1 MRKHILLG
9 LGRTVIPLPSLVW
22 RRGITRTARKAIAVA
37 SMSEEYHLVRDFV
50 VREIPR
56 AGGPLSPE
64 YIGQELELPVSRVNT
79 VLEELER
86 KLIFLFR
93 NEQGA
98 VAWAYPA
105 TADRTPQQ
113 VTFNT
118 GEQGYAA

>member
-9 LGRTVIPLPSLVW
+9 LGRYIIPLPSLVW
-22 RRGITRTARKAIAVA
+22 KRGITRSAKRAITVA
-37 SMSEEYHLVRDFV
+37 SMSEENHLVRDFV

-56 AGGPLSPE
+56 VGEPLSPE
-64 YIGQELELPVSRVNT
+64 YIGQKLELPVSRVNT
-79 VLEELER
+79 VLEELEQ

-98 VAWAYPA
+98 VVWAYPA
-105 TADRTPQQ
+105 TADHTPQQ
-113 VTFNT
+113 VTFST